1 MKLIHFFFKNK
12 KNKSEKDNLVSQSSN
27 ISKNNNSTNSTTTGS
42 SANICNNMNNNK
54 LNKAPIGSVNNNDNT
69 LLATNNSLTQ
79 KHAKLINKKADES
92 LDSLSYFDETHIQK
106 IKNELNSNIKQTQ
119 LIVSTG
125 INNNNNNLNT
135 KTSIAN
141 NDNNNYFNLNN
152 NNEENITSS
161 AFMNSNNGCNVI
173 NSNNYDTSNNNATT
187 TTTTGGS
194 GGTTITNNSNQ
205 INSGGNSSGSAG
217 GGGGGGNRNR
227 INNENTALCQSTR
240 TNLRDSSSIS
250 NRKEKKTSVGYRLG
264 KRKLLFEKRRQ
275 ISDYALIFAMTGV
288 FLMIVETEFS
298 MSLLYSKVIFCLA
311 GIINETN

>member
-54 LNKAPIGSVNNNDNT
+54 LNKAPFGSVNNNDNT

-125 INNNNNNLNT
+125 INNNNLNT

-187 TTTTGGS
+187 TTTTGGRS
-194 GGTTITNNSNQ
+194 GSTTIMNNSNQ

-298 MSLLYSKVIFCLA
+298 MSLLYSKVIFCFA
-311 GIINETN
+311 GIVNEIN